1 MMTVAAYID
10 RFLDLLARTSP
21 LTEEQQVDL
30 FTTGLQEPLSFLGL
44 ARYYRKFINEF
55 GAMAAP
61 LTHLLKK
68 DGFLWSFDAEDAFG
82 RLKQALTTAP
92 VLRSTRASRGVR
104 RFRPAGAIASTWGP
118 VASADSLHATTPWRP
133 TAGVGLVKPSG
144 VAVLRVTVCRQDR
157 SLT

>member
-1 MMTVAAYID
+1 MTTVAAYID
-10 RFLDLLARTSP
+10 RFLDLLARTNP

-61 LTHLLKK
+61 LTRLLKK
-68 DGFLWSFDAEDAFG
+68 DGFLWAFDTEDAFG

-92 VLRSTRASRGVR
+92 VLALPDFEQPFVVECDASSTGFGAVLHQHGGPIAYFSRAFAPRHHTLAAYEWELIGLVQAVR
-104 RFRPAGAIASTWGP
+104 
-118 VASADSLHATTPWRP
+118 HWRP
-133 TAGVGLVKPSG
+133 YL
-144 VAVLRVTVCRQDR
+144 
-157 SLT
+157 